1 MLSPMHKLIRSR
13 IIRPVGLL
21 AIFASVLIL
30 ASATLAQSSGGLKG
44 KVRNTRGSGIGGAT
58 VTARLDGKDVKTV
71 TANAKG
77 EFTLDGLTAGIYNLV
92 FEAKG
97 YSSGVLYKVRVVS
110 GVVNDL
116 GEKLILS
123 SDQGSLVIVKGS
135 IFFKDGTSVVGA
147 KVEIER
153 VNSDGS
159 VKKLGSGTTNISG
172 EFTFRQPEGTAK
184 LRVTAKYEGTTG
196 SKEIDVSEPAIY
208 RLAITLD
215 RDRNEK

>member
-1 MLSPMHKLIRSR
+1 MLKHDRTRTSR
-13 IIRPVGLL
+13 PAGHL
-21 AIFASVLIL
+21 AVLAAILIL
-30 ASATLAQSSGGLKG
+30 AASALAQSSGGLKG

-110 GVVNDL
+110 GVVGDL

-123 SDQGSLVIVKGS
+123 PDQGSLVIVKGS

-147 KVEIER
+147 KVEMER

-159 VKKLGSGTTNISG
+159 VKKLGSGMTNISG
-172 EFTFRQPEGTAK
+172 EFAFRQPEGPAK
-184 LRVTAKYEGTTG
+184 LRIIAKYEGTTG
-196 SKEIDVSEPAIY
+196 TKEIDVSEPAIY

-215 RDRNEK
+215 RVKDEK

>member
-1 MLSPMHKLIRSR
+1 MLKLDRTRTSR
-13 IIRPVGLL
+13 PAGHL
-21 AIFASVLIL
+21 AVLAAILIL
-30 ASATLAQSSGGLKG
+30 AASALAQSSGGLKG

-110 GVVNDL
+110 GVVGDL
-116 GEKLILS
+116 GDKLILS
-123 SDQGSLVIVKGS
+123 PDQGSLVIVKGS

-147 KVEIER
+147 KVEMER

-159 VKKLGSGTTNISG
+159 VKKLGSGMTNISG
-172 EFTFRQPEGTAK
+172 EFTFRQPEGAAK
-184 LRVTAKYEGTTG
+184 LRSTAKYEGTTG
-196 SKEIDVSEPAIY
+196 TKEIDVSEPAIY

-215 RDRNEK
+215 RVKDEK